1 MTGDGLNALFAP
13 TGTLR
18 VVINTGNAILTRSAE
33 DGRPA
38 GISVDMAREFA
49 ADRSLPLELL
59 TVPNAAASVALISEG
74 QADLGFFAVDP
85 ARATSVS
92 FTDPWILIEGW
103 YLVRD
108 ASAIRT
114 LTQVDCPGVRIAV
127 GRGSAYDLFLSR
139 TIASASLE
147 RVKTSQEVVDFFLRE
162 GYEVAAGIR
171 QQLEADQRRLP
182 GLRLLPE
189 RFMVIQQAL
198 GLPAGRDPRLTAAVN
213 AFLATAR
220 STGLIKQL
228 LELNKTEGA
237 VIAQAPLA

>member
-1 MTGDGLNALFAP
+1 MSDDGLNALFAP
-13 TGTLR
+13 TGVLR
-18 VVINTGNAILTRSAE
+18 VVINTGNAILTRSTK

-38 GISVDMAREFA
+38 GISVDLAHRFA
-49 ADRSLPLELL
+49 NDRGLPLEFL
-59 TVPNAAASVALISEG
+59 TVPNAAASVGLISDG
-74 QADLGFFAVDP
+74 KADLGFFAIDP

-92 FTDPWILIEGW
+92 FTNPWVLIEGW

-108 ASAIRT
+108 ASPIQT
-114 LTQVDCPGVRIAV
+114 LAEVDRPGVRIAV

-139 TIASASLE
+139 SITAASLQ
-147 RVKTSQEVVDFFLRE
+147 RVKTSQEVVGFFMRE
-162 GYEVAAGIR
+162 EFEVAAGIR

-213 AFLATAR
+213 AFLEAAR
-220 STGLIKQL
+220 STGLISQL
-228 LELNKTEGA
+228 LEINKTEGA
-237 VIAQAPLA
+237 VIA